1 VLIEPKRVSAALSS
15 AQLRSPIGNRG
26 KVVMRKRNLRL
37 IVVGVALLGA
47 AGLFFLAMMGMIPK
61 SNNPVAL
68 MRTVGQVSGAVG
80 GLSLAMIIIGLIGKK
95 VPTG

>member
-1 VLIEPKRVSAALSS
+1 VLIEPKRVSAAPSS
-15 AQLRSPIGNRG
+15 AQLRSPIGDRG

-37 IVVGVALLGA
+37 IIVVLLGA

-80 GLSLAMIIIGLIGKK
+80 GSAL
-95 VPTG
+95 P

>member
-1 VLIEPKRVSAALSS
+1 
-15 AQLRSPIGNRG
+15 
-26 KVVMRKRNLRL
+26 MRKRNLRL
-37 IVVGVALLGA
+37 IVVGVVLLGA